1 MNEVSR
7 HVVVG
12 IEAERL
18 REFNRSVGFSLVFE
32 LLGQFAEVVVVDKAH
47 VVGPYRRKFFLLA
60 LCEFF
65 NHGSGHGAELLEI
78 EQAVALERSGL
89 GHGFLRCEA
98 VVFHAVNH
106 VVEAAAF
113 GERYVAVQA
122 HRGFG
127 AVYHC
132 VVHHERLAQVVLAF
146 SEAQEF
152 GLEESERGV
161 APACARTVLV
171 FYRSDWVF
179 FYNCKGD
186 TVVCCGECG
195 ANGN

>member
-1 MNEVSR
+1 MVHYFHELVERKVVALCPAPVVLYLYHELLVEGMVCERGER

-113 GERYVAVQA
+113 GE
-122 HRGFG
+122 
-127 AVYHC
+127 
-132 VVHHERLAQVVLAF
+132 
-146 SEAQEF
+146 
-152 GLEESERGV
+152 
-161 APACARTVLV
+161 
-171 FYRSDWVF
+171 
-179 FYNCKGD
+179 
-186 TVVCCGECG
+186 
-195 ANGN
+195 